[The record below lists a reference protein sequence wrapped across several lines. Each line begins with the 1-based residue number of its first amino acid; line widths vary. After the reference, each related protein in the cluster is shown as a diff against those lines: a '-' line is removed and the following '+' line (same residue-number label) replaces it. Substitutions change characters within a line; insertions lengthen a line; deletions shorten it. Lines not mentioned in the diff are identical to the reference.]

1 MKMFI
6 KGSVTVLLAFFLIIA
21 FAYNGLTEQNTGL
34 KIKQVKKSYVESYK
48 GEFIERNALQTY
60 QAVCPQGMKVLSGG
74 YTAGYADKMDNG
86 NYSPVQFSLI
96 SNKPI
101 DSGEGWEVQIIKE
114 NFFVYFRFKVDVYAV
129 CASAGQN
136 PN

>member
-6 KGSVTVLLAFFLIIA
+6 KGSVAVLFALFLIIV
-21 FAYNGLTEQNTGL
+21 FVHNGLAEQNTSMI
-34 KIKQVKKSYVESYK
+34 IKQVKKSYVESYK

-101 DSGEGWEVQIIKE
+101 DSGEGWEVRIIKE
-114 NFFVYFRFKVDVYAV
+114 DFFVYFRFKVDVYAV
-129 CASAGQN
+129 CASVGQGMN
-136 PN
+136 